1 MIFSLFK
8 NSFVIGTVQFGKI
21 YGITNFNNLIISKSE
36 GKKIFN
42 YCLKKDLNHLDN
54 AEDYN
59 FDLSLL
65 PSKTDFLIDTK
76 ISIKNS
82 SMNFISNNLVKKYRD
97 YNIDTLYIHDPE
109 YILSEKKKIYE
120 FLVNLKKKKRI
131 SKIGISVYDP
141 KTLNKLIN
149 LFSFDV
155 VQLPYNILNRS
166 FESLFLKLKQRKIDI
181 YVRSIF
187 LQGLLLD
194 KKSKLSQ
201 NQNIINFH
209 KFCELN
215 KIKPIEACIDFVNQN
230 DMVDKIVLG
239 IHSRGQLKEILDV
252 KLSKKMNYPKRLI
265 SKDKKL
271 IDPRRW

>member
-1 MIFSLFK
+1 MDVRNNAAIKLYKSIGFIKIKKLSKFHELMIFSLFK

-109 YILSEKKKIYE
+109 YILSEKGKKIYE
-120 FLVNLKKKKRI
+120 FLVNLKKKKEFQ
-131 SKIGISVYDP
+131 
-141 KTLNKLIN
+141 KLVSR
-149 LFSFDV
+149 FMT
-155 VQLPYNILNRS
+155 Q
-166 FESLFLKLKQRKIDI
+166 
-181 YVRSIF
+181 
-187 LQGLLLD
+187 
-194 KKSKLSQ
+194 
-201 NQNIINFH
+201 
-209 KFCELN
+209 
-215 KIKPIEACIDFVNQN
+215 KP
-230 DMVDKIVLG
+230 
-239 IHSRGQLKEILDV
+239 
-252 KLSKKMNYPKRLI
+252 
-265 SKDKKL
+265 
-271 IDPRRW
+271 